1 MTFEERLFKRFI
13 IPGVVFE
20 LLLVLMCFLP
30 ENLNPLYFNVLK
42 HRISGPAGLG
52 VSLTLMPAVIQL
64 YFFLLI
70 TLVYTIVLPI
80 LYFKKS
86 RHFIPATRTFLMV
99 GNIAMIALLSQAFIM
114 MAPLSAS
121 DFRTYINLAGVI
133 PVLLLGCCV
142 LGYFLYWTISIYR
155 HEHLRFLSGKSLKS
169 MGYALM
175 MYVLPPLSIL
185 MLFIF
190 L

>member
-1 MTFEERLFKRFI
+1 MNFETRLFKRFYLA
-13 IPGVVFE
+13 GVALE

-30 ENLNPLYFNVLK
+30 ENFNPLYFSVLK

-64 YFFLLI
+64 YFFLMIVLA
-70 TLVYTIVLPI
+70 YTIVLPI

-86 RHFIPATRTFLMV
+86 RSFIPATRTFLMV

-121 DFRTYINLAGVI
+121 DYKTYINLAGVI
-133 PVLLLGCCV
+133 PVLALGCCV
-142 LGYFLYWTISIYR
+142 LGYFLYWSIAIYR
-155 HEHLRFLSGKSLKS
+155 HEQLKFLSRCSLKS
-169 MGYALM
+169 IGYALL
-175 MYVLPPLSIL
+175 MYLLPPLSLLLI
-185 MLFIF
+185 FIF

>member
-1 MTFEERLFKRFI
+1 MNFETRIFKRFYLV
-13 IPGVVFE
+13 GFAFE

-30 ENLNPLYFNVLK
+30 ESLNPLYFNVLK

-86 RHFIPATRTFLMV
+86 RRFLPATLTFLMV
-99 GNIAMIALLSQAFIM
+99 GNIA
-114 MAPLSAS
+114 
-121 DFRTYINLAGVI
+121 
-133 PVLLLGCCV
+133 
-142 LGYFLYWTISIYR
+142 
-155 HEHLRFLSGKSLKS
+155 
-169 MGYALM
+169 
-175 MYVLPPLSIL
+175 
-185 MLFIF
+185 
-190 L
+190 

>member
-1 MTFEERLFKRFI
+1 MDFRSQIFKRFYLA
-13 IPGVVFE
+13 GVVLE
-20 LLLVLMCFLP
+20 LLLVFMCFLP
-30 ENLNPLYFNVLK
+30 ENFNPLYFNVLK

-64 YFFLLI
+64 YFFILI
-70 TLVYTIVLPI
+70 AFIYTIVLPI

-86 RHFIPATRTFLMV
+86 RRFIPATRTFLMV
-99 GNIAMIALLSQAFIM
+99 GNIAMTALLSQAFIM

-121 DFRTYINLAGVI
+121 DFKTYINLAGVI
-133 PVLLLGCCV
+133 PVLVLGCCV

-155 HEHLRFLSGKSLKS
+155 YEHLRFFSGKSLKS
-169 MGYALM
+169 VGYALM

-185 MLFIF
+185 LLFIF